1 MGEHIDMKEMI
12 LFLSQ
17 IIIFSLIIPSFFSFA
32 SSDPVGVPPEVINIT
47 IDDFKGN
54 VTLIANSTKTVTCTA
69 LVVDYD
75 GEDGLSN
82 VTAFFYDI
90 SNATNESSDDN
101 NNHYTNNSCYI
112 NKDFGSW
119 KSYTDD
125 EYSAL
130 STCTFQIEYY
140 ANPGNWNCSLLVTDN
155 ESQTHQKDDTIEI
168 LELLAISLPDSIDY
182 GIVNILAV
190 SSEQIIEIEN
200 LGNVPID
207 IALSAYASTPG
218 DNLAMNCTSG
228 LNKTIGLEN
237 ERYNLTSST
246 PEAINLSK
254 FQNNYKNVSNSSIIE
269 NINLNYRHNDS
280 LSEAISPTYW
290 RIYVPIGIA
299 GTCAGNIIFDTIKS
313 D

>member
-1 MGEHIDMKEMI
+1 MGEPIDIREGI
-12 LFLSQ
+12 FFLSQ
-17 IIIFSLIIPSFFSFA
+17 IIILSLIIPSFLSFA
-32 SSDPVGVPPEVINIT
+32 SSNPVETPPEIINIT
-47 IDDFKGN
+47 IDDFIDN
-54 VTLIANSTKTVTCTA
+54 TTLTANSTKTITCTA
-69 LVVDYD
+69 LVADYD
-75 GEDGLSN
+75 GENGLNN
-82 VTAFFYDI
+82 VTAIFYDI
-90 SNATNESSDDN
+90 NNATNESSDDN

-112 NKDFGSW
+112 DKDFGSW

-125 EYSAL
+125 EYLAL

-155 ESQTHQKDDTIEI
+155 TSLTHQQDDTIEI
-168 LELLAISLPDSIDY
+168 LELLAISLPDFVDY
-182 GIVNILAV
+182 GIVNISTV

-207 IALSAYASTPG
+207 IALSAYAFTPG

-228 LNKTIGLEN
+228 SNKTIELKN
-237 ERYNLTSST
+237 ERYNLTNTIPGTIDVSQ
-246 PEAINLSK
+246 
-254 FQNNYKNVSNSSIIE
+254 FQNNYKNISNSSIIE

-280 LSEAISPTYW
+280 SSEAINPTYW

-299 GTCAGNIIFDTIKS
+299 GTCEGNIVFDAIKV